1 MDLNDYKVSEFYDEL
16 VTPSGRPRAA
26 SRALWKYLKSL
37 DAEEISE
44 RKLACEVAALV
55 AGITFR
61 VYFEDTGVDRAMPF
75 DLIPRVIA
83 LREWQGIEAGLKQRV
98 KALNCFIDDLYNDQ
112 EIIRDG

>member
-1 MDLNDYKVSEFYDEL
+1 MNLDDYQPKEFYDEL
-16 VTPSGRPRAA
+16 IGKGGRPRVA
-26 SRALWKYLKSL
+26 SRA
-37 DAEEISE
+37 
-44 RKLACEVAALV
+44 ACDLAALV

-83 LREWQGIEAGLKQRV
+83 LKEWQGIEAGLKQRV